1 MKTTNQRHFSL
12 PLIIRGR
19 ILLFPV
25 VLFFS
30 SFLIFSVVRFFIP
43 SRLTMWISGLGVPNI
58 HGTDGIGFFCWET
71 YRAPLRSYRLLV
83 IISSVVR
90 ILLGNFFFFTSD
102 SWFDSTQSYG
112 SGTEFLNESSGSMIW
127 TQNDWGWSIPSLTEL
142 HRTTGRVC
150 DNVATGHSH
159 AIHNSCSDA
168 FLVASS
174 CRARTPC
181 FVDNDTGLGR
191 SMDAQTIRLR
201 AAIAPRNR
209 CSFLL
214 FASFFVSCPLHR

>member
-1 MKTTNQRHFSL
+1 MKTTNQRHCSL

-83 IISSVVR
+83 IILSVVR
-90 ILLGNFFFFTSD
+90 ILLSNFFFYVRLLV
-102 SWFDSTQSYG
+102 WFHSVVRERYRIFKRVVRFHDLDPKWLG
-112 SGTEFLNESSGSMIW
+112 MIY
-127 TQNDWGWSIPSLTEL
+127 TEL
-142 HRTTGRVC
+142 DR
-150 DNVATGHSH
+150 
-159 AIHNSCSDA
+159 
-168 FLVASS
+168 VASNHW
-174 CRARTPC
+174 ARLWQRGHGP
-181 FVDNDTGLGR
+181 
-191 SMDAQTIRLR
+191 Q
-201 AAIAPRNR
+201 PRD
-209 CSFLL
+209 
-214 FASFFVSCPLHR
+214 P